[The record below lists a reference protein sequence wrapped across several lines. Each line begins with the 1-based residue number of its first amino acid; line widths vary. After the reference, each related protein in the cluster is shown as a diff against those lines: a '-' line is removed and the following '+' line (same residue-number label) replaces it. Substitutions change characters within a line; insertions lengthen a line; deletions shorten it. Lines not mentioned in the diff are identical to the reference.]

1 MKKTIINTLF
11 LGGLLLL
18 VSSCLPTNS
27 SSSGSGSSSVETV
40 LHAYFQ
46 LDGQVGCYGDPSDLE
61 LEGAIMHLAYTLSI
75 EDDYTLMVC
84 VTVPSTDVGLIDPSV
99 LAQKTVDF
107 WATSTI
113 PADVGVMAGD
123 LTAARLP
130 VGEGTSVLYMT
141 GSQSPCPNGQL
152 SSYFVGYLDMTSF
165 TALKYLMLYDP
176 CGMLAGAA
184 ESPFELE
191 RRMNRDFK

>member
-1 MKKTIINTLF
+1 
-11 LGGLLLL
+11 
-18 VSSCLPTNS
+18 
-27 SSSGSGSSSVETV
+27 
-40 LHAYFQ
+40 
-46 LDGQVGCYGDPSDLE
+46 
-61 LEGAIMHLAYTLSI
+61 MHLAYTLSI